1 LTNWRFL
8 FEKWV
13 TGKYDPEP
21 EIIETFRRIRGK
33 LFVDVGA
40 NVGRYAVGL
49 SDNFDEIIAI
59 EPNPRAGDMLLK
71 RAAKN
76 GRRNVK
82 LIRSAISN
90 KPGPVTL
97 YLNSPTSINRLAR
110 RLRPYSGFSG
120 SADTIM
126 AEFDYK
132 PAYTSQPDHLY
143 KGKKGI
149 AVNAVPLDYIISDR
163 TVDLCKIDVEG
174 AEFLVL
180 ESATNALEEGRII
193 RIMVEIHNRERKTEL
208 ESILRSYEFEL
219 RWLDPGRVYGERT
232 KQKSI
237 HEQSRND

>member
-1 LTNWRFL
+1 MTNWRFII
-8 FEKWV
+8 EKWV

-21 EIIETFRRIRGK
+21 EVLGIFRRIHGK

-40 NVGRYAVGL
+40 NVGRYSLGL

-71 RAAKN
+71 RVAKDE
-76 GRRNVK
+76 RRNVK
-82 LIRSAISN
+82 LIRLAISN
-90 KPGPVTL
+90 QPGPVTL
-97 YLNSPTSINRLAR
+97 YLDSPTLVNRLAR

-120 SADTIM
+120 SANTIM

-132 PAYTSQPDHLY
+132 PAYTSQQDRLY

-149 AVNAVPLDYIISDR
+149 TVNAVPLDDIISNR

-180 ESATNALEEGRII
+180 ESAISALKEGRII
-193 RIMVEIHNRERKTEL
+193 RIMVELHNRERKSEL
-208 ESILRSYEFEL
+208 ESLLLKHEFEL
-219 RWLDPGRVYGERT
+219 RWLDPGRVYGERVG
-232 KQKSI
+232 QESDA
-237 HEQSRND
+237 N